1 MLSELKNNKLSFAE
15 IEKFRLPIYNRK
27 GKEKYVYFYV
37 LDPESVLAG
46 TPRLRRIRKKFNHI
60 HNKKDRD
67 EAALRFRDEVSIKLK
82 QGWNPLIQ
90 ECGKRGFTLYPTVLE
105 RYTTYLNKLFKDDVI
120 KKKTIDDYKCRLK
133 HLKEYNEALPEK
145 IIYVYQLNQ
154 SYIEGFLEH
163 IYIDRNTTPRTRN
176 NYLNWLSS
184 FCSYL
189 KSNGYISENP
199 AEKITPLREKDKQRK
214 PLSETDMKRLNEY
227 LSEHDKDFLLACQ
240 IHYYTLIRPNELT
253 FVQIND
259 ISVRDQTLFISKEV
273 SKNRKDAKVTI
284 PTKVIKMM
292 IDRGIFSYPGDYY
305 LFGTGFRPNKE
316 RSDSRIFR
324 EKWIKVREELGFPK
338 SYQFYSLK
346 DTGITDTI
354 DRVGLTIAKDQARH
368 SSVATTNKYVRKE
381 QLLAHPELK
390 NYEGN
395 L

>member
-133 HLKEYNEALPEK
+133 NLKEYNEALPEK
-145 IIYVYQLNQ
+145 IIYVYQLTQ

-214 PLSETDMKRLNEY
+214 PLSETDMKRLHEY

>member
-1 MLSELKNNKLSFAE
+1 MLSTPKDRLSFAE

-37 LDPESVLAG
+37 LDPDSVLEG

-60 HNKKDRD
+60 HNKKERD
-67 EAALRFRDEVSIKLK
+67 EAALRFRDEVSVKLK

-90 ECGKRGFTLYPTVLE
+90 ECGKKGFTI
-105 RYTTYLNKLFKDDVI
+105 YTTVFDRYMTYLKKLFKDDAI

-133 HLKEYNEALPEK
+133 HLKEYNEMLAEK
-145 IIYVYQLNQ
+145 MVYIYQFEQ
-154 SYIEGFLEH
+154 SYIEGFLEY
-163 IYIDRNTTPRTRN
+163 IYIDRDTTPRTRN
-176 NYLNWLSS
+176 NYLSWISS

-189 KSNGYISENP
+189 KDNGYIPNNP
-199 AEKITPLREKDKQRK
+199 AENISPLREKDKFRK
-214 PLSETDMKRLNEY
+214 PLEESDMKKLNEY
-227 LSEHDKDFLLACQ
+227 LSKHDKYFLLACQ
-240 IHYYTLIRPNELT
+240 IQYYTLVRPNELA
-253 FVQIND
+253 FIQLND
-259 ISVRDQTLFISKEV
+259 INLHEQTLFISKEV
-273 SKNRKDAKVTI
+273 SKNRRDAKVTI
-284 PTKVIKMM
+284 PAKVIRMM
-292 IDRGIFSYPGDYY
+292 IELQIFNYPGNFY
-305 LFGTGFRPNKE
+305 LFGKGFKPNEK
-316 RSDSRIFR
+316 RADGRIFR

-381 QLLAHPELK
+381 QLLSHPELK

>member
-1 MLSELKNNKLSFAE
+1 MLSTPKDRLSFAE

-37 LDPESVLAG
+37 LDPDSVLEG

-60 HNKKDRD
+60 HNKKERD
-67 EAALRFRDEVSIKLK
+67 EAALRFRDEVSVKLK

-90 ECGKRGFTLYPTVLE
+90 ECGKKGFTI
-105 RYTTYLNKLFKDDVI
+105 YTTVFDRYMTYLKKLFKDDAI

-133 HLKEYNEALPEK
+133 HLKEYNEMLAEK
-145 IIYVYQLNQ
+145 MVYIYQFEQ
-154 SYIEGFLEH
+154 SYIEGFLEY
-163 IYIDRNTTPRTRN
+163 IYIDRDTTPRTRN
-176 NYLNWLSS
+176 NYLSWISS

-189 KSNGYISENP
+189 KGNGYIPGNP
-199 AEKITPLREKDKQRK
+199 AENISPLREKDKFRK
-214 PLSETDMKRLNEY
+214 PLEKSDMKKLNEY
-227 LSEHDKDFLLACQ
+227 LSEHDKYFLLACQ
-240 IHYYTLIRPNELT
+240 IHYYTLVRPNELA
-253 FVQIND
+253 FIQLND
-259 ISVRDQTLFISKEV
+259 INLHEQTLFVSKEV
-273 SKNRKDAKVTI
+273 SKNRRDAKVTI
-284 PTKVIKMM
+284 PSKVIRMM
-292 IDRGIFSYPGDYY
+292 IELQIFNYPGNFY
-305 LFGTGFRPNKE
+305 LFGKGFKPNEK
-316 RSDSRIFR
+316 RADGRIFR

-381 QLLAHPELK
+381 QLLSHPELK

>member
-1 MLSELKNNKLSFAE
+1 MLSTPKDRLSFAE

-37 LDPESVLAG
+37 LDPDSVLEG

-60 HNKKDRD
+60 HNKKERD
-67 EAALRFRDEVSIKLK
+67 EAALRFRDEVSVKLK

-90 ECGKRGFTLYPTVLE
+90 ECGKKGFTI
-105 RYTTYLNKLFKDDVI
+105 YTTVFDRYMTYLKKLFKDDAI

-133 HLKEYNEALPEK
+133 HLKEYNEMLAEK
-145 IIYVYQLNQ
+145 MVYIYQFEQ
-154 SYIEGFLEH
+154 SYIEGFLEY
-163 IYIDRNTTPRTRN
+163 IYIDRDTTPRTRN
-176 NYLNWLSS
+176 NYLSWISS

-189 KSNGYISENP
+189 KGNGYIPNNP
-199 AEKITPLREKDKQRK
+199 AENISPLREKDKFRK
-214 PLSETDMKRLNEY
+214 PLEESDMKKLNEY
-227 LSEHDKDFLLACQ
+227 LSKHDKYFLLACQ
-240 IHYYTLIRPNELT
+240 IQYYTLVRPNELA
-253 FVQIND
+253 FIQLND
-259 ISVRDQTLFISKEV
+259 INLHEQTLFISKEV
-273 SKNRKDAKVTI
+273 SKNRRDAKVTI
-284 PTKVIKMM
+284 PAKVIKMM
-292 IDRGIFSYPGDYY
+292 IELQIFNYPGNFY
-305 LFGTGFRPNKE
+305 LFGKGFKPNEK
-316 RSDSRIFR
+316 RADGRIFR

-381 QLLAHPELK
+381 QLLSHPELK

>member
-1 MLSELKNNKLSFAE
+1 M
-15 IEKFRLPIYNRK
+15 
-27 GKEKYVYFYV
+27 
-37 LDPESVLAG
+37 
-46 TPRLRRIRKKFNHI
+46 
-60 HNKKDRD
+60 
-67 EAALRFRDEVSIKLK
+67 
-82 QGWNPLIQ
+82 
-90 ECGKRGFTLYPTVLE
+90 
-105 RYTTYLNKLFKDDVI
+105 
-120 KKKTIDDYKCRLK
+120 
-133 HLKEYNEALPEK
+133 
-145 IIYVYQLNQ
+145 
-154 SYIEGFLEH
+154 LEH

-214 PLSETDMKRLNEY
+214 PLSKTDMKRLHEY

-324 EKWIKVREELGFPK
+324 EKWIKVRKELGFPK